1 MLEKGLKKG
10 IYLFFAF
17 LVLSS
22 TLSFAVSKHYC
33 AGKLKDVSLF
43 ISSKNCM
50 GQNVFSATSSSSY
63 GINAI
68 PCCETEINFHEG
80 QDQLVKN
87 SPTIQ
92 IDAIDSFVNRSHS
105 NEPTFVSCFV
115 RKIAKQ
121 SISPPNRKSHI
132 HIFHQVFLI

>member
-1 MLEKGLKKG
+1 MLGRCLKKG
-10 IYLFFAF
+10 ISLFLAF

-50 GQNVFSATSSSSY
+50 EQNVFSATSSSSCE
-63 GINAI
+63 INAI
-68 PCCETEINFHEG
+68 PCCETEINFHKG

-92 IDAIDSFVNRSHS
+92 IDAIDSFVNRYHS

-121 SISPPNRKSHI
+121 YIYPQNRKNRI
-132 HIFHQVFLI
+132 HIIHQVFMI